1 MTTTNGTTVDEAKA
15 AAREAASQPFD
26 KFLERLGEKVGAQ
39 ATVRAVF
46 GEPIERQDLT
56 VVPVARVRWGFG
68 GGAGTGT
75 AVGGP
80 AAMADLS
87 GDTAAVPSGSGGG
100 GGVVADPLGYLEIRS
115 TGAVF
120 QPLSPVNV
128 NPMLVLAAGISA
140 AVVIRA
146 IARLLRG

>member
-15 AAREAASQPFD
+15 AARDAASQPFD
-26 KFLERLGEKVGAQ
+26 RFLERLGEKVGAQ

-46 GEPIERQDLT
+46 GEPIERADLT
-56 VVPVARVRWGFG
+56 IVPVARVRWGFG

-80 AAMADLS
+80 AAMADIS
-87 GDTAAVPSGSGGG
+87 GDATTVPSGSGGG
-100 GGVVADPLGYLEIRS
+100 GGVVADPLGYLEIRP

-120 QPLSPVNV
+120 QPLGPVNV
-128 NPMLVLAAGISA
+128 NPMLVLAAGVSA